1 MAKMSESARV
11 SEICRRLSQVIKD
24 PRSELHYVSDYTF
37 LISVVMSAQTTDV
50 QVNKVTDVL
59 FKKYNTI
66 DQILALGVDGLS
78 EQIKSIGF
86 FRTKAKHI
94 IELSKILKEKFNSKV
109 PDTREQLMT
118 LPGVG
123 QKTANV
129 VLNTLFHKPFIAVD
143 THVLRLSK
151 KLGLSEN
158 TDPKKVEEDLLRNIP
173 EKYHS
178 VISDLL
184 VLFGRYVC
192 SAKKPKCKECPLAD
206 ICPAVLHQENG
217 I

>member
-1 MAKMSESARV
+1 MAKVKESARIL
-11 SEICRRLSQVIKD
+11 EICQRLSRTIED
-24 PRSELHYVSDYTF
+24 PRSELYYVSDYTF

-50 QVNKVTDVL
+50 QVNKVTHVL

-94 IELSKILKEKFNSKV
+94 IELSKILKEKFNSEV

-151 KLGLSEN
+151 KLGLSKN

-173 EKYHS
+173 EEYHS

-192 SAKKPKCKECPLAD
+192 SAKKPKCKDCPLSD
-206 ICPAVLHQENG
+206 ICPAISHSNV
-217 I
+217 

>member
-1 MAKMSESARV
+1 MNPKNEPERIL
-11 SEICRRLSQVIKD
+11 EICRRLSAEIEN
-24 PRSELHYVSDYTF
+24 PRTELNYISDYTF

-66 DQILALGVDGLS
+66 DQILSLGADGLA

-109 PDTREQLMT
+109 PDTREELMT
-118 LPGVG
+118 LSGVG

-129 VLNTLFHKPFIAVD
+129 VLNALFHKPFIAVD

-151 KLGLSEN
+151 KLGLSESS
-158 TDPKKVEEDLLRNIP
+158 DPKKVEEDLIKKIP
-173 EKYHS
+173 PEYHT

-184 VLFGRYVC
+184 VLFGRRVC
-192 SAKKPKCKECPLAD
+192 SAKKPKCSACCLSD
-206 ICPAVLHQENG
+206 ICPANT
-217 I
+217 

>member
-1 MAKMSESARV
+1 MVALTEASCVR
-11 SEICRRLSQVIKD
+11 EICRRLSQTIEN
-24 PRSELHYVSDYTF
+24 PRSELYYISDYTF

-66 DQILALGVDGLS
+66 DQILSLGIDGLA
-78 EQIKSIGF
+78 EKIKSIGF
-86 FRTKAKHI
+86 FRTKAKYI
-94 IELSKILKEKFNSKV
+94 MELSKILKEKFNSKV

-151 KLGLSEN
+151 RLGFSGSS
-158 TDPKKVEEDLLRNIP
+158 DPKKVEEDLLKKIP
-173 EKYHS
+173 REYHTI
-178 VISDLL
+178 ISDLL
-184 VLFGRYVC
+184 VLFGRRVC
-192 SAKKPKCKECPLAD
+192 SAKKPKCDACPLAD
-206 ICPAVLHQENG
+206 LCMSAR
-217 I
+217 

>member
-1 MAKMSESARV
+1 MKVKNEPDRIL
-11 SEICRRLSQVIKD
+11 EICRRLSAEIEN
-24 PRSELHYVSDYTF
+24 PRTELNYISDYTF

-66 DQILALGVDGLS
+66 DHILSLGVDGLA

-86 FRTKAKHI
+86 FRMKAKHI
-94 IELSKILKEKFNSKV
+94 IELSKILKEKFNSRI
-109 PDTREQLMT
+109 PDTREELMT

-129 VLNTLFHKPFIAVD
+129 VLNALFHKPFIAVD

-151 KLGLSEN
+151 KLGLSN
-158 TDPKKVEEDLLRNIP
+158 NGDPKKVEEDLLQKIP
-173 EKYHS
+173 VEHHPT
-178 VISDLL
+178 ISDLL
-184 VLFGRYVC
+184 VLFGRRVC
-192 SAKKPKCKECPLAD
+192 SAKKPKCGACCLAD
-206 ICPAVLHQENG
+206 ICPSRQV
-217 I
+217 